1 MLRQAFKFLFILA
14 VFSAVA
20 GLSTFFTLSFFIKSE
35 ESVIV
40 PELTGKDAIS
50 VLRLLSG
57 LELNTRVSGF
67 EYDRNIPKDH
77 VIHQAPEAGRTIK
90 KGRDVSLVISRGTPT
105 VTLPDLKGQSLP
117 QALVIVEENGLAE
130 GHRSFVYSANAPRDT
145 VMAQHPLPGRTV
157 QRTQRVD
164 LLISLGVR
172 PKAFQMPDLKGR
184 FLDETM
190 LVMSDYKL
198 FLDAVTTVYDKSKP
212 ENTII
217 RQDPPAGHYVE
228 ENRKVKLI
236 VNRKAKGEKNGPDH
250 ENRLF
255 RYHVPH
261 GYLKQHIRLEMAVYG
276 MNVTLYDELMPP
288 GKKIWVLVPD
298 HTQTVLFLY
307 RNDNLMLSE
316 IYN

>member
-1 MLRQAFKFLFILA
+1 MLRQAFKFLLILA

-20 GLSTFFTLSFFIKSE
+20 GFSAFFTLSFFIKSE

-50 VLRLLSG
+50 ALRLLSG

-67 EYDRNIPKDH
+67 EYDEHIPKDH

-90 KGRDVSLVISRGTPT
+90 KGRDVSLVISWGAPT
-105 VTLPDLKGQSLP
+105 VTLPDLTGQSLP
-117 QALVIVEENGLAE
+117 QALIIVEENGLAE

-145 VMAQHPLPGRTV
+145 VIAQHPLPGRTV
-157 QRTQRVD
+157 KRTQRVD

-190 LVMSDYKL
+190 LVMGDHKL
-198 FLDAVTTVYDKSKP
+198 LLDAVTTVYDKSKP

-217 RQDPPAGHYVE
+217 RQEPPAGHYVE

-236 VNRKAKGEKNGPDH
+236 VNRQAKGEANGPDQV
-250 ENRLF
+250 NRLF
-255 RYHVPH
+255 TYQVPY

-288 GKKIWVLVPD
+288 GKKIWALVPE
-298 HTQTVLFLY
+298 HAQAALFLY
-307 RNDNLMLSE
+307 RNEELVISE
-316 IYN
+316 IYH